1 MSTIIRPITPADI
14 AAHHAVLD
22 VVARERRWL
31 AMVEAPPLAET
42 EAFVNGILARGDIM
56 LVAEDEGRLV
66 GWCDIL
72 TSPRETMRHAGTLGI
87 GLIASHRDRG
97 IGGLLISAAIDAA
110 RAKGLLRVQLM
121 VLDGNDRARAL
132 YLRHGFVVEGRRR
145 GPLRIDGRLIDDEVM
160 ALLL

>member
-1 MSTIIRPITPADI
+1 MSTLIRPITLADVPAY
-14 AAHHAVLD
+14 HAVLD
-22 VVARERRWL
+22 VVAKERRWL

-42 EAFVNGILARGDIM
+42 EAFITGTLNRGDIM
-56 LVAEDEGRLV
+56 LVAEEDGGIV

-72 TSPRETMRHAGTLGI
+72 TPPRESMRHAGTLGI
-87 GLIASHRDRG
+87 GLLASHRDRG
-97 IGGLLISAAIDAA
+97 IGGQLLTVALDAA

-145 GPLRIDGRLIDDEVM
+145 GPVRIGGRLIDDEMM
-160 ALLL
+160 ALML